1 MHHCHLVVTTR
12 PGFDWP
18 TNPALAAL
26 AGCRV
31 ENAAELSEAVAG
43 KILLQCVTLLEI
55 SASAIR
61 QQIQQGQSI
70 RFLLPEAVNQ
80 YLVEHPYGDK
90 TEHMTVEEIRAL
102 VRQSLEDLKAQDIV
116 ELDVTDKTSV
126 TDYLFIATGTSSR
139 HVKSIAN
146 NVFQDAK
153 NAGLQPLGMEGEA
166 DADWVLVDLGDVI
179 VHVMQPQSR
188 EFYDLESLWR
198 LDVLQRERQDAS

>member
-1 MHHCHLVVTTR
+1 
-12 PGFDWP
+12 
-18 TNPALAAL
+18 
-26 AGCRV
+26 
-31 ENAAELSEAVAG
+31 
-43 KILLQCVTLLEI
+43 
-55 SASAIR
+55 
-61 QQIQQGQSI
+61 
-70 RFLLPEAVNQ
+70 
-80 YLVEHPYGDK
+80 
-90 TEHMTVEEIRAL
+90 MTVEEIRAL
-102 VRQSLEDLKAQDIV
+102 VRKSLDDMKAQDIV

-153 NAGLQPLGMEGEA
+153 NAGQQPLGMEGEA

-179 VHVMQPQSR
+179 VHVMQPQAR